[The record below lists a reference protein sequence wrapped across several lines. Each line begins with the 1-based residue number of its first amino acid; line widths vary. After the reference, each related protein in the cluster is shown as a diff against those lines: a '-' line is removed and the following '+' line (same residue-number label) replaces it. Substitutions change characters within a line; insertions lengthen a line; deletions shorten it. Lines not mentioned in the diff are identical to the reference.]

1 MALMNRTTGENSR
14 DEASKAQHLFSA
26 PRNCPPPPLSFQERG
41 STLLTSD
48 VLEQTSHSQEPD
60 KLVLT
65 WQTINKLNKLELENS
80 LLKESLSSLTAQ
92 MTALK
97 EEQKQF
103 FQMAETTMNR
113 LDLSV
118 SDFNGRIDSLSAANR
133 QLQRGINAAMSRAS
147 DEIVQTVSLTLHQAQ
162 SDLSKKS
169 EGYVS
174 RMEAITSRATRT
186 FTGLEH
192 QIRGFAQEH
201 LWLTL
206 AFYGSLIGHL
216 IGCIQWISKLL

>member
-1 MALMNRTTGENSR
+1 MALMNRTTGESARN
-14 DEASKAQHLFSA
+14 EASKAQHLFSA
-26 PRNCPPPPLSFQERG
+26 SRNSPPPLVSP
-41 STLLTSD
+41 
-48 VLEQTSHSQEPD
+48 EQGLPPMSNNAPEPD

-80 LLKESLSSLTAQ
+80 LLKESLSSLTVQ

-103 FQMAETTMNR
+103 FQMAETTMSR

-147 DEIVQTVSLTLHQAQ
+147 DQMLTQYIETLDTAKL
-162 SDLSKKS
+162 DLANRSAS
-169 EGYVS
+169 YISQLENIS
-174 RMEAITSRATRT
+174 RRATKT
-186 FTGLEH
+186 FEVAEKRVLCFTERH
-192 QIRGFAQEH
+192 V
-201 LWLTL
+201 WLTL
-206 AFYGSLIGHL
+206 AFCGSLIGHL
-216 IGCIQWISKLL
+216 IGCIQWIQTLF